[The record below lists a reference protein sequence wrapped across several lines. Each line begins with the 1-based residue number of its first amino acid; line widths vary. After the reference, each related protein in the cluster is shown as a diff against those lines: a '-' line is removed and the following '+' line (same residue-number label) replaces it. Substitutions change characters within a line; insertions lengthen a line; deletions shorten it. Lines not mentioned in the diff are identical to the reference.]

1 MNTRIELK
9 LFATL
14 KRFTPEFSDS
24 YPISAGITVSD
35 LLEQLGVPMEE
46 VNLVFINDQ
55 RGNLTSTLE
64 GGERISIFPPL
75 GGG

>member
-24 YPISAGITVSD
+24 YPISSGITVFD
-35 LLEQLGVPMEE
+35 LLEQLGVPTEE

-55 RGNLTSTLE
+55 WGNLTSTLE